1 MKQHTLTC
9 LGEGQWAKVT
19 DIKLE
24 GGMRRRLQDLGL
36 VQGTAVQCLQKSPWG
51 DPVAFLIRGAAI
63 ALRTEDAQGVEI
75 MLMS

>member
-1 MKQHTLTC
+1 MEQYTLTC

-36 VQGTAVQCLQKSPWG
+36 VQGTPVQCIQKSPWG
-51 DPVAFLIRGAAI
+51 DPIAFLIRGAAI
-63 ALRTEDAQGVEI
+63 ALRTEDAGGVHVI
-75 MLMS
+75 PIG